1 MARPGFDNFS
11 DNNSGGVLKMSMKIT
26 IRHWWQQVRSGHAY
40 VNLITRSND
49 GNGNYF
55 ERVDF
60 ILRSE
65 LPSRALN
72 IQNYGKYWYYLDNV
86 QPGTDQTPKAEEMT
100 AGDVCTWADNNDINR
115 ALMDLWSWTNNLD
128 WKKIAIVGGVVM
140 VAILLFTMIR

>member
-1 MARPGFDNFS
+1 MT
-11 DNNSGGVLKMSMKIT
+11 MKTT
-26 IRHWWQQVRSGHAY
+26 IKHWWLQVKSNHAY

-49 GNGNYF
+49 GNGGYF

-60 ILRSE
+60 ILKSD
-65 LPSRALN
+65 LPARALN

-86 QPGTDQTPKAEEMT
+86 QPGTDQTPKAGEMT

-128 WKKIAIVGGVVM
+128 WKKIAIIGGVVL
-140 VAILLFTMIR
+140 VAVFLFTMIR